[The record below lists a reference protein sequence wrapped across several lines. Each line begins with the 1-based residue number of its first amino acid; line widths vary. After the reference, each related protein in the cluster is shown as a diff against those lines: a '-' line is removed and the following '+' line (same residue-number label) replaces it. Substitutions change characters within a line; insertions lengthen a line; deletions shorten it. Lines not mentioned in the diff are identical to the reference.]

1 MQWDLRET
9 TLVAKDGKER
19 ERKKRIKEGRSIQ
32 RVHNRFSVF
41 FFFFFIFFTDRN
53 VSFVPFSVTKVQ
65 SVRLPAMYGPDTLV
79 AFQLFM
85 THSHF
90 FFSFLFFQYIYKTW
104 NYTTTS

>member
-32 RVHNRFSVF
+32 RVHNRFSFFVLF
-41 FFFFFIFFTDRN
+41 FFHIFYGQECFFF
-53 VSFVPFSVTKVQ
+53 PFSVTNMQ
-65 SVRLPAMYGPDTLV
+65 SGRLPAMYGPDTLV
-79 AFQLFM
+79 ACQLFM

-90 FFSFLFFQYIYKTW
+90 FFFFNI
-104 NYTTTS
+104 